1 MINFRIRPKTI
12 LDQEWVRKH
21 TRQYWGDEMVVAHG
35 VMYYPAELP
44 GFIAESANNPIGL
57 ATYSISGEECE
68 LVSIETDITGNG
80 IGKALVQAV
89 KQKVLEVGCQRLWLV
104 TTNDNLEALGFYQ
117 KIGFHLVAVH
127 RDAINEAR
135 KVKPSIPLLGEHGI
149 PLRDE
154 IELEMGL

>member
-12 LDQEWVRKH
+12 LDQEWVRKQ

-35 VMYYPAELP
+35 VNYYPAELP
-44 GFIAESANNPIGL
+44 GFIAESASSPIGL

-80 IGKALVQAV
+80 IGKAMVQAV
-89 KQKVLEVGCQRLWLV
+89 KQTALEVGCQRLWLV
-104 TTNDNLEALGFYQ
+104 TTNDNLEGLGFYQ

-127 RDAINEAR
+127 RDAITEAR

>member
-1 MINFRIRPKTI
+1 MINFRIRLKTI
-12 LDQEWVRKH
+12 LDEEWVKKH
-21 TRQYWGDEMVVAHG
+21 TRQYWGDEMVIAHG
-35 VMYYPAELP
+35 VIYNPAELP
-44 GFIAESANNPIGL
+44 GFIAESTGNPIGL
-57 ATYSISGEECE
+57 ATFSISCKECE

-80 IGKALVQAV
+80 IGKALLQAV
-89 KQKVLEVGCQRLWLV
+89 KQSALEAGCQRLWLI

-127 RDAINEAR
+127 SDAILEAR
-135 KVKPSIPLLGEHGI
+135 KIKPSIPLIGEHGI